1 LYSSSTLASSPLTR
15 DFSASNSF
23 TSVEAEEIEVDEI
36 SFVAVEGSLFSFLGL
51 RFGCASLGSAAGA
64 AGGLVVFVDEEPASF
79 LGPSFSSTTPPAE
92 PARPAVAAST
102 AVAGLRERVCFGGAV
117 FAVDEE
123 GWGFVAI
130 LSDSLDPD
138 TSKIRSG

>member
-1 LYSSSTLASSPLTR
+1 
-15 DFSASNSF
+15 
-23 TSVEAEEIEVDEI
+23 
-36 SFVAVEGSLFSFLGL
+36 
-51 RFGCASLGSAAGA
+51 
-64 AGGLVVFVDEEPASF
+64 
-79 LGPSFSSTTPPAE
+79 
-92 PARPAVAAST
+92 
-102 AVAGLRERVCFGGAV
+102 LRERVCFGGAV